1 MKVFLVSLA
10 VQFLLLFISKIT
22 IHSMSDTE
30 KLNAALRGRY
40 PYRVCVFII
49 LWLLSIIECFV
60 AFIVWIVNL

>member
-10 VQFLLLFISKIT
+10 VQFLLLFVSKLF

-30 KLNAALRGRY
+30 KLSAALAGSY
-40 PYRVCVFII
+40 PYRVCIFII

-60 AFIVWIVNL
+60 TFIVWIVNL